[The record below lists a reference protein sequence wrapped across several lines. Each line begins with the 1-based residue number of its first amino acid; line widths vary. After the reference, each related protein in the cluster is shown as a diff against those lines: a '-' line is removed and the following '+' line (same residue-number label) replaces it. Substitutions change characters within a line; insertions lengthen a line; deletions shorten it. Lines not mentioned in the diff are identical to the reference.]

1 MLNETNS
8 ISISCK
14 LPPSFEM
21 MLPPSQSPPERA
33 MTKDEEPSTAM
44 RQYHEQMLKLVAK
57 GFYNELIN
65 YGVNEAEVLT
75 VAGHLLD
82 NVMHKQGP
90 ASKSVEYYNGLFTIK
105 DVRDEWAGAG
115 RLTVQQL
122 SLSPMDIKT
131 IPVIAAWLREPAIR
145 DSFYPHFPDTKEELT
160 RYFQSPAREYFLIFH
175 EQHLA
180 GIIGA
185 ENIDTESAILEMRK
199 LVGDPEMHGKG
210 IGKRATFLFLYYV
223 FVIRKFRKVYLHSLD
238 INIRNLNLNG
248 KFGFELE
255 GVFLEEVVVRN
266 KRRDVIR
273 MALTAPVWSALFS

>member
-1 MLNETNS
+1 MSTD
-8 ISISCK
+8 
-14 LPPSFEM
+14 
-21 MLPPSQSPPERA
+21 A
-33 MTKDEEPSTAM
+33 EPSGAM

-82 NVMHKQGP
+82 NVMQKSGP
-90 ASKSVEYYNGLFTIK
+90 ASKTAEYYNRLFAIK
-105 DVRDEWAGAG
+105 DVRDEWAANR
-115 RLTVQQL
+115 RLSVQQL
-122 SLSPMDIKT
+122 SISPMDPGLVPK
-131 IPVIAAWLREPAIR
+131 IAAWLEAPAIME
-145 DSFYPHFPDTKEELT
+145 SFYPHFPESKEELA
-160 RYFQSPAREYFLIFH
+160 RYFQSPAREYFSIFH
-175 EQHLA
+175 EQRLA

-185 ENIDTESAILEMRK
+185 ENIDAESGRLEMRK

-210 IGKRATFLFLYYV
+210 IGKRATFLFLYYA

-255 GVFLEEVVVRN
+255 GVFMEEVVVRN
-266 KRRDVIR
+266 KRRDVVR

>member
-1 MLNETNS
+1 
-8 ISISCK
+8 
-14 LPPSFEM
+14 
-21 MLPPSQSPPERA
+21 
-33 MTKDEEPSTAM
+33 M

-65 YGVNEAEVLT
+65 YGVNEAEVLA

-82 NVMHKQGP
+82 NVMVKRGP
-90 ASKSVEYYNGLFTIK
+90 ASKQVEYYNGLFTIK
-105 DVRDEWAGAG
+105 DVRDEWAGAR
-115 RLTVQQL
+115 RLTVQHL
-122 SLSPMDIKT
+122 TLAPMDLKMVSQIE
-131 IPVIAAWLREPAIR
+131 IWLREPAIR
-145 DSFYPHFPDTKEELT
+145 ESFYPRFPESKEELT
-160 RYFQSPAREYFLIFH
+160 RYFQSPAREYFIIFH
-175 EQHLA
+175 QQHLA

-185 ENIDTESAILEMRK
+185 ENIDTESGILEMRK

-223 FVIRKFRKVYLHSLD
+223 FMIRKFTKVYLHSLD

-266 KRRDVIR
+266 KRRDVVR
-273 MALTAPVWSALFS
+273 MALTAPVWTELFS

>member
-1 MLNETNS
+1 MP
-8 ISISCK
+8 K
-14 LPPSFEM
+14 
-21 MLPPSQSPPERA
+21 
-33 MTKDEEPSTAM
+33 EEESSTAM

-82 NVMHKQGP
+82 NVMQKSGP
-90 ASKSVEYYNGLFTIK
+90 ASKAVEYYNRLFTIK
-105 DVRDEWAGAG
+105 DVQDEWTEAS
-115 RLTVQQL
+115 RLSVQHL
-122 SLSPMDIKT
+122 SISPMDIRMV
-131 IPVIAAWLREPAIR
+131 PQIATWLREPAISA
-145 DSFYPHFPDTKEELT
+145 SFYPRFPDSKEELT
-160 RYFQSPAREYFLIFH
+160 RYFQSEGREYFLICH
-175 EQHLA
+175 QRHLA

-185 ENIDTESAILEMRK
+185 ENIDAESATLEMRK

-273 MALTAPVWSALFS
+273 MALTAPVWTALFS